1 MNTGFSIRTIA
12 ATAAIGVSALTIAAQ
27 TNAPASTLA
36 STAPA
41 AQTPAPEKS
50 QRRPTRRPPEPP
62 ARVTVVPNQTPLAPQ
77 VVTVVHRLTGVKLL
91 RLLQRQS
98 GENFAIENI
107 DPITLMAD
115 AHASILAGWVFED
128 GKTVAV
134 RLPQAFAEI
143 DLKVPTESRAPAAN
157 AATITKTFKLVPPRL
172 EPDLT
177 IITGDGQKFRA
188 HLVGLDGET
197 GLSILQ
203 VNGTMPAPPP
213 SKQNMIVAGQGVEIF
228 SPEPF
233 SGEAEALARTTYVK
247 IGKTEATVVNVE
259 RAPLSNIDR
268 LIIHGGKFSPAVV
281 GGVACD
287 QSGNT
292 LGIVVSIEGNNA
304 QIVSASAVQAATKR
318 VLARQASVPRPWLG
332 VRGESIERVE
342 AAALLA
348 RGWQN
353 DQVREL
359 MKDPIGIFL
368 TMVTP
373 QTPAAL
379 AKLQAGDVILSV
391 NQEQIKG
398 ADEFSDLLIKAG
410 SGERVEF
417 TVKRPGAAAPF
428 QVPVTLGSSFA
439 PSMHWEFNFPEPP
452 APARFLGLERW
463 GLQTLGW
470 TAKPWLGFGA
480 ENGLIVVAVQ
490 PESAAARSGLR
501 EGDVIESI
509 DGHVVARGTSSF
521 TLAMTRQKK
530 HTISIVRARE
540 KKQIVLEV
548 EE

>member
-1 MNTGFSIRTIA
+1 MRTGFSIRIIA
-12 ATAAIGVSALTIAAQ
+12 ATLTIGVGALTIAAQ
-27 TNAPASTLA
+27 MNAPAPTVA
-36 STAPA
+36 STAPVG
-41 AQTPAPEKS
+41 QTPSPEKS
-50 QRRPTRRPPEPP
+50 PRRPPSRRPPEPP
-62 ARVTVVPNQTPLAPQ
+62 ARVTVVPNQTQLAPQ
-77 VVTVVHRLTGVKLL
+77 VVTIVHRLTGVKLL

-98 GENFAIENI
+98 GESFTIENI

-115 AHASILAGWVFED
+115 AHASILAGWALED
-128 GKTVAV
+128 GKTVAA

-143 DLKVPTESRAPAAN
+143 DIHPPKEARSRTQAAN
-157 AATITKTFKLVPPRL
+157 AATKTNPFMLMSPRI

-177 IITGDGQKFRA
+177 VITGDGKKFRA

-203 VNGTMPAPPP
+203 VMGTMPAPPP
-213 SKQNMIVAGQGVEIF
+213 PRKSDLVAGQGIEIF

-233 SGEAEALARTTYVK
+233 SGEAETLTRTTYVK
-247 IGKTEATVVNVE
+247 IGKTDATVVNIAHAVSP
-259 RAPLSNIDR
+259 AVDKL
-268 LIIHGGKFSPAVV
+268 LVHGGKLSAAVV

-287 QSGNT
+287 QFGNT
-292 LGIVVSIEGNNA
+292 LGIVDSIEGNNA
-304 QIVSASAVQAATKR
+304 NIVSASAVQAATKR

-332 VRGESIERVE
+332 VTGESIEQVS
-342 AAALLA
+342 AAALIA

-353 DQVREL
+353 DQVKEL

-373 QTPAAL
+373 QAPAAL
-379 AKLQAGDVILSV
+379 AKLQAGDVIVSV
-391 NQEQIKG
+391 NQEQIKS
-398 ADEFSDLLIKAG
+398 ADEFSDLLVKAG

-417 TVKRPGAAAPF
+417 TVKRPGASAPL

-439 PSMHWEFNFPEPP
+439 PSAQWSRFPDVS
-452 APARFLGLERW
+452 RSFFGLERW

-490 PESAAARSGLR
+490 PDSAAARSGMR

-509 DGHVVARGTSSF
+509 DGHVIARGTSTF
-521 TLAMTRQKK
+521 TLAVTRQKK
-530 HTISIVRARE
+530 HTITIVRARE